1 MVTCGGPPS
10 GQRRSQECRS
20 PSESSHPVPT
30 PALPAPS
37 DDDLAVAV
45 ALAAGAGEVLV
56 ALRDESGTCPPRS
69 SRTPATPPR
78 RPGSRRRSR
87 VARPGDAVLSEEAAD
102 DAARLDA
109 DRVWI
114 IDPLDGT
121 REFSERAGEAL
132 ARRLRRARRALAARP
147 RPHRRRRVAAGARR
161 RAHHR
166 CGDAAAALDASVAEV
181 LDGVRPLRLAISRS
195 RPPRVVDLW
204 PRRPGSSVVPMGS
217 AGVKTVSVLD
227 GTTDAYVHAGGQYE
241 WDSAAPVAVVQSA
254 GFVATRLDGSPL
266 EYNRPNPWLPDLVVC
281 HPALEACTC
290 WRDPRASD
298 RREKVST
305 HDPARPQPAPQ
316 PSRRRASTSSARSR
330 PRCSGPACCSAA
342 ARTRS

>member
-1 MVTCGGPPS
+1 M
-10 GQRRSQECRS
+10 
-20 PSESSHPVPT
+20 PT

-56 ALRDESGTCPPRS
+56 ALRDESRDLPSKELKDAGD
-69 SRTPATPPR
+69 AAAQAWLAQALA
-78 RPGSRRRSR
+78 

-102 DAARLDA
+102 DAVRLDA

-121 REFSERAGEAL
+121 REFSERAGEGWRDDFAVHIAL
-132 ARRLRRARRALAARP
+132 WQRGRGLTDAAVSLPARGVV
-147 RPHRRRRVAAGARR
+147 HTTGT
-161 RAHHR
+161 
-166 CGDAAAALDASVAEV
+166 GDAAAALDASVAEV

-195 RPPRVVDLW
+195 RPPRVVDLMAEEA
-204 PRRPGSSVVPMGS
+204 GVDVVPMGS

-254 GFVATRLDGSPL
+254 GFVARRLDGSPL

-281 HPALEACTC
+281 HPALEAHL
-290 WRDPRASD
+290 REILARAQA
-298 RREKVST
+298 REGL
-305 HDPARPQPAPQ
+305 DA
-316 PSRRRASTSSARSR
+316 
-330 PRCSGPACCSAA
+330 
-342 ARTRS
+342 

>member
-1 MVTCGGPPS
+1 M
-10 GQRRSQECRS
+10 
-20 PSESSHPVPT
+20 PT

-56 ALRDESGTCPPRS
+56 ALRDESGDLPS
-69 SRTPATPPR
+69 KELKDA
-78 RPGSRRRSR
+78 GDAAAQAWLAQALA

-102 DAARLDA
+102 DAVRLDA

-121 REFSERAGEAL
+121 REFSERAGEGWRDDFAVHIAL
-132 ARRLRRARRALAARP
+132 WQRGRGLTDAAVSLPARGVV
-147 RPHRRRRVAAGARR
+147 HTTGT
-161 RAHHR
+161 
-166 CGDAAAALDASVAEV
+166 GDAAAALDASVAEV

-195 RPPRVVDLW
+195 RPPRVVDLMAEEA
-204 PRRPGSSVVPMGS
+204 GVDVVPMGS

-254 GFVATRLDGSPL
+254 GFVARRLDGSPL

-281 HPALEACTC
+281 HPALEAHL
-290 WRDPRASD
+290 REILARAQA
-298 RREKVST
+298 REGL
-305 HDPARPQPAPQ
+305 DA
-316 PSRRRASTSSARSR
+316 
-330 PRCSGPACCSAA
+330 
-342 ARTRS
+342 